1 MNTKMK
7 MKMTAHLPPA
17 ARTSRRGALLLC
29 AAALAPAL
37 PAWASGDKADW
48 PTRPL
53 RLIVGYASG
62 SSPDVQARLLA
73 EPLGRALGQPVI
85 VENKAGA
92 SGNIGADAVA
102 KATDGHTLGVIG
114 NGPLTSSKYLYA
126 KLPYDPARDFAPIA
140 MIGSAPLVW
149 VAPRALAADSA
160 AYFKA
165 LRADG
170 GQFNFGSVGKGSGTH
185 LGAELIKE
193 SMGLRL
199 AHVPYNGGPAVVN
212 ALLGDQVQ
220 MALLPAS
227 TVMPLVQSGKLAAL
241 AVTSSE
247 RSPLAPGVPSMREVG
262 AGAVDIEVWNA
273 VMAPA
278 SMPAAQRARLSKAL
292 DGILHSPEVRDKLQA
307 QGWRVDDVGPTALAA
322 RIAQDNRTY
331 SALIAKKN
339 IRLD

>member
-1 MNTKMK
+1 MPQ
-7 MKMTAHLPPA
+7 LRPPRRA
-17 ARTSRRGALLLC
+17 ALMLLW
-29 AAALAPAL
+29 AAALAPG
-37 PAWASGDKADW
+37 WAGAADKADW
-48 PTRPL
+48 PARPL

-114 NGPLTSSKYLYA
+114 NGPLTSSRYLYA
-126 KLPYDPARDFAPIA
+126 KLPYDPVKDFAPIA
-140 MIGSAPLVW
+140 MIGAAPLVW
-149 VAPRALAADSA
+149 VAPKAAAADSA

-165 LRADG
+165 LRASAS
-170 GQFNFGSVGKGSGTH
+170 QANFGSVGTGSGGH

-193 SMGLRL
+193 AMGLQMT
-199 AHVPYNGGPAVVN
+199 HVPYNGGPAVVN

-227 TVMPLVQSGKLAAL
+227 TVMPLVQTGKLAAL
-241 AVTSSE
+241 AVSSSA
-247 RSPLAPGVPSMREVG
+247 RSPLAHGVPSMREIG
-262 AGAVDIEVWNA
+262 AGPLDIEVWNA

-278 SMPAAQRARLSKAL
+278 SMPAAHRARLSAAL
-292 DGILHSPEVRDKLQA
+292 AEILRSPELRQKLLA
-307 QGWRVDDVGPTALAA
+307 QGWRVDDVSPAGLAA
-322 RIAQDNRTY
+322 RIQSDSQLY
-331 SALIAKKN
+331 GALIAKKN
-339 IRLD
+339 IRLE

>member
-1 MNTKMK
+1 MHT
-7 MKMTAHLPPA
+7 LPDKP
-17 ARTSRRGALLLC
+17 RRAALLLSAAVLLPAILQPVW
-29 AAALAPAL
+29 AAA
-37 PAWASGDKADW
+37 DKADW

-85 VENKAGA
+85 VENKGGA

-102 KATDGHTLGVIG
+102 KASDGHTLGVIG
-114 NGPLTSSKYLYA
+114 NGPLTSSQYLYA
-126 KLPYDPARDFAPIA
+126 RLPYDPARDFAPIA

-149 VAPRALAADSA
+149 VAPRAAAADST
-160 AYFKA
+160 AYFKT
-165 LRADG
+165 LRADS
-170 GQFNFGSVGKGSGTH
+170 GQYNFGSVGKGSGTH

-241 AVTSSE
+241 AVSSSE
-247 RSPLAPGVPSMREVG
+247 RSPLAPGVPSMREIG

-278 SMPAAQRARLSKAL
+278 SMPAAHRARLSKAL
-292 DGILHSPEVRDKLQA
+292 QEILHSPEVRGKLLA
-307 QGWRVDDVGPTALAA
+307 QGWRVDETSPAALAA
-322 RIAQDNRTY
+322 RIAQDSRTY
-331 SALIAKKN
+331 SALIAKQN

>member
-1 MNTKMK
+1 MS
-7 MKMTAHLPPA
+7 PA
-17 ARTSRRGALLLC
+17 PSTTRRAALLLC
-29 AAALAPAL
+29 AAALAPAAL
-37 PAWASGDKADW
+37 PALAAGDKADW

-73 EPLGRALGQPVI
+73 EPLGRALGQPVV
-85 VENKAGA
+85 VENKGGA

-114 NGPLTSSKYLYA
+114 NGPLTSSRYLYA
-126 KLPYDPARDFAPIA
+126 RLPYDPVRDFAPLA

-149 VAPRALAADSA
+149 VAPRSMAADA
-160 AYFKA
+160 TAYLQA
-165 LRADG
+165 LRADR

-193 SMGLRL
+193 AMGLRL

-227 TVMPLVQSGKLAAL
+227 TVMPLVQSGKLSAL

-247 RSPLAPGVPSMREVG
+247 RSPLAPGVPSMREIG

-278 SMPAAQRARLSKAL
+278 SMPAAHRARLSRAL
-292 DGILHSPEVRDKLQA
+292 DTILHSPEVRDKLLA
-307 QGWRVDDVGPTALAA
+307 QGWRVDEVGPTALAA
-322 RIAQDNRTY
+322 RMAQDSRVY
-331 SALIAKKN
+331 GELIAKKN

>member
-1 MNTKMK
+1 MNK
-7 MKMTAHLPPA
+7 PQ
-17 ARTSRRGALLLC
+17 TSRQPLLQPSTRRAALLWC
-29 AAALAPAL
+29 AAALSPVFPAH
-37 PAWASGDKADW
+37 AAGDKDAW

-73 EPLGRALGQPVI
+73 EPLGRALGQPVV
-85 VENKAGA
+85 VENKGGA

-102 KATDGHTLGVIG
+102 KAGDGHTLGVIG

-126 KLPYDPARDFAPIA
+126 RLPYDPGRDFAPIA

-149 VAPRALAADSA
+149 VAPRAAATDTA
-160 AYFKA
+160 AYLQS
-165 LRADG
+165 LRSEN

-247 RSPLAPGVPSMREVG
+247 RSPLAPGVPSMREIG

-278 SMPAAQRARLSKAL
+278 SMPAAHRARLSQAL
-292 DGILHSPEVRDKLQA
+292 ERILHSPEVRDKLLA
-307 QGWRVDDVGPTALAA
+307 QGWRVDDVGPAALSA
-322 RIAQDNRTY
+322 RMAQDNRTY
-331 SALIAKKN
+331 GALIAKKN